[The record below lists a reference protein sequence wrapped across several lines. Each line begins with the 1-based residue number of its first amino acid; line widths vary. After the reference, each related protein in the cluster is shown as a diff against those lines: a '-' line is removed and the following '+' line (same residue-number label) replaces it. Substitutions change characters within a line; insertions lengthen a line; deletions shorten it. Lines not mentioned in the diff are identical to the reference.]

1 MIPETEFSTI
11 PFLGFFVGSIDTK
24 VVGAARRGA
33 RPGHRFFHA
42 RPNGQAFGLHVQFCG
57 LSPLI
62 VKKYLSPFFP
72 IGCLIMRREKEERK
86 KRTKDPKRDFL

>member
-1 MIPETEFSTI
+1 MSDEMIPETEFSTI
-11 PFLGFFVGSIDTK
+11 PFLGFFVGPIDTK

-33 RPGHRFFHA
+33 RPGRRVSHA
-42 RPNGQAFGLHVQFCG
+42 KPNVQAFGLHVQFCG

-72 IGCLIMRREKEERK
+72 IGCLIIRRENDENQGSKER
-86 KRTKDPKRDFL
+86 FL